1 MWYRLFSVAV
11 IFLFSFLTSGYAD
24 LELWVGDGEVYATIM
39 DAVEAIPQP
48 ATDNVMIQVKIPP
61 AGYYEDGMDL
71 DISTINMS
79 GYSLDVVAVSPEMI
93 VTWYVGDDIEYRQT
107 GDNAV
112 DIIETVTG
120 GEHLAR
126 RVHTN
131 SYNDAEDYQ
140 FYIKNHLGS
149 TMTMVDQ
156 YGIRSGPVFDYFPY
170 GKQVEE
176 EVTTDAPVTPT
187 FTGKELDL
195 FENDFA
201 SGEDGE
207 GWYYFGARY

>member
-1 MWYRLFSVAV
+1 
-11 IFLFSFLTSGYAD
+11 
-24 LELWVGDGEVYATIM
+24 M

-48 ATDNVMIQVKIPP
+48 ATDNVTIQVKIPP

-71 DISTINMS
+71 DISTINMN
-79 GYSLDVVAVSPEMI
+79 GYMLDVVAVPPEMI

-107 GDNAV
+107 DDNDV

-156 YGIRSGPVFDYFPY
+156 YGSRQRPGIRLFPLRKA
-170 GKQVEE
+170 GRR
-176 EVTTDAPVTPT
+176 
-187 FTGKELDL
+187 GG
-195 FENDFA
+195 NN
-201 SGEDGE
+201 
-207 GWYYFGARY
+207 